1 MTTSETIT
9 KIAPALLKAQKEI
22 GSAKKGS
29 DNPFF
34 KSKYADLG
42 EVISVCKEEL
52 NSNGIAVLQTVGVG
66 TLTTTLLHESGEFIS
81 ETMNIVS
88 KSENNPQ
95 DYGSAITYAK
105 RYSLQSMLLIPSEDD
120 DGNKATKVNV
130 KSEVT
135 TTEPPDNLATT
146 SQVWK
151 IESLI
156 SPLDVQ
162 KVLTKYRVGSLRELT
177 KQQASVVI
185 NMAYAKKPVEAETI
199 AQENEV
205 TDTGKTPF

>member
-135 TTEPPDNLATT
+135 TTEPTDNLATT